1 MKLVV
6 LAQTPPPVHGQSL
19 MVQTL
24 VEGLP
29 AYGIDVYHVNLGLSH
44 DAADIGR
51 WRWGKLFTL
60 LAACFRVYR
69 IRRKLGRTI
78 FYYVPAPAKRGALY
92 RDWLAMI
99 LCRPVEGSLV
109 LHWHAV
115 GLGHWLDVHANVIE
129 RTITKLLLG
138 RADLSLV
145 LAESLATDPI
155 DLNAKNR
162 RSSFPTASLI
172 PARHPPANRAIPRS
186 PVTSS
191 SSGSAPRKKDSS
203 NSSMRSSTPKPGSRD
218 ASTTVAGSFP
228 SRDEELRFN
237 EAIRPLGTS
246 VRYVGFS
253 GEHAKNALLREA
265 DVFCFPTHYPH
276 EGQPLVLMEA
286 LAHDLPIVTTR
297 WRAIPSMLPSAHT
310 WIVEPGRPQLL
321 AAALL
326 EARSSPRPAG
336 ASRRFFLENLH
347 ERNSPRLPRRRSSN
361 SPARPNSRETGR
373 VTGLR
378 SKPAL
383 FLFLAPRLL

>member
-24 VEGLP
+24 VDGLP
-29 AYGIDVYHVNLGLSH
+29 AHGIEVHHVNLALSK

-51 WRWGKLFTL
+51 FRIGKLFAL

-69 IRRKLGRTI
+69 IRRKIGPSTL
-78 FYYVPAPAKRGALY
+78 YYVPAPAKRGALY
-92 RDWLAMI
+92 RDWIAMI
-99 LCRPVEGSLV
+99 LCRPLEGSLV

-115 GLGHWLDVHANVIE
+115 GLGRWLDVHANSLE
-129 RTITKLLLG
+129 RAITKLLLG

-155 DLNAKNR
+155 DLAAKNTLILPNGIPDPGEPPPRER
-162 RSSFPTASLI
+162 RDPSEPCKVLYLGLCSEEKGLFELVDAI
-172 PARHPPANRAIPRS
+172 IHAHARQ
-186 PVTSS
+186 
-191 SSGSAPRKKDSS
+191 
-203 NSSMRSSTPKPGSRD
+203 PGSFHL
-218 ASTTVAGSFP
+218 TVAGSFP
-228 SRDEELRFN
+228 STEEEMKFRELS
-237 EAIRPLGTS
+237 APLGTA
-246 VRYVGFS
+246 VRYLGFN

-297 WRAIPSMLPSAHT
+297 WRAIPEMLPAAHT
-310 WIVEPGRPQLL
+310 WIVEPGRPALL

-326 EARSSPRPAG
+326 EARSSPRPGG
-336 ASRRFFLENLH
+336 ASRRFYLENYTSDIHLA
-347 ERNSPRLPRRRSSN
+347 SL
-361 SPARPNSRETGR
+361 AAA
-373 VTGLR
+373 LR
-378 SKPAL
+378 TAQRDQVAEKQD
-383 FLFLAPRLL
+383 

>member
-24 VEGLP
+24 VNGLP
-29 AYGIDVYHVNLGLSH
+29 AYGIEVHHVNLALST

-51 WRWGKLFTL
+51 FRIGKIFSL

-69 IRRKLGRTI
+69 VRRKLGRTA

-92 RDWLAMI
+92 RDWIAMI
-99 LCRPVEGSLV
+99 LCRPIEGSLI

-115 GLGHWLDVHANVIE
+115 GLGHWLDVHANFLE
-129 RTITKLLLG
+129 RAITKLLLG

-155 DLNAKNR
+155 DLNAKN
-162 RSSFPTASLI
+162 TLI
-172 PARHPPANRAIPRS
+172 LANGIPDPGEPPPREPRNPAQPCKLLYLGLCSEEKGLFELVDALTHAQARQ
-186 PVTSS
+186 
-191 SSGSAPRKKDSS
+191 
-203 NSSMRSSTPKPGSRD
+203 PGCFHL
-218 ASTTVAGSFP
+218 TVSGSFP
-228 SRDEELRFN
+228 SFEEEQRFKQ
-237 EAIRPLGTS
+237 AIRPLGSS
-246 VRYVGFS
+246 VRYVGFN

-297 WRAIPSMLPSAHT
+297 WRAIPSMLPAAHT
-310 WIVEPGRPQLL
+310 WIVEPGRPALF

-326 EARSSPRPAG
+326 EARSSPRPGG
-336 ASRRFFLENLH
+336 ASRRFFLENYTSEIHLA
-347 ERNSPRLPRRRSSN
+347 SL
-361 SPARPNSRETGR
+361 AAA
-373 VTGLR
+373 LR
-378 SKPAL
+378 TAQRDPVAEQQD
-383 FLFLAPRLL
+383 